1 MVSFFTFAILAALP
15 VATAGVLSYVVK
27 AGDTCDSISAAN
39 NASTYQLA
47 IVNSGTIDPSCSNLA
62 IGATICLA
70 SPGQDCSQTHVVQ
83 TGETCNQLE
92 SVFGINSTILWANNP
107 QINEDCTN
115 MYTGEVI
122 CTAGQVFTPSAPVGS
137 VAADPSDI
145 HPASAP
151 PATTSVGTTTT
162 TTTSSSSSTSPPT
175 TTSTSTSTSSSSSSS
190 SSSSKT
196 TSTSTSATPTPTP
209 DSGDDGDDGDDNL
222 PWCDEL

>member
-1 MVSFFTFAILAALP
+1 MLRLVWSI
-15 VATAGVLSYVVK
+15 VAYAQSGSCSRSYVVK

-115 MYTGEVI
+115 MYTGEVGLI
-122 CTAGQVFTPSAPVGS
+122 TVIKYSN
-137 VAADPSDI
+137 I
-145 HPASAP
+145 
-151 PATTSVGTTTT
+151 
-162 TTTSSSSSTSPPT
+162 
-175 TTSTSTSTSSSSSSS
+175 
-190 SSSSKT
+190 
-196 TSTSTSATPTPTP
+196 
-209 DSGDDGDDGDDNL
+209 
-222 PWCDEL
+222 